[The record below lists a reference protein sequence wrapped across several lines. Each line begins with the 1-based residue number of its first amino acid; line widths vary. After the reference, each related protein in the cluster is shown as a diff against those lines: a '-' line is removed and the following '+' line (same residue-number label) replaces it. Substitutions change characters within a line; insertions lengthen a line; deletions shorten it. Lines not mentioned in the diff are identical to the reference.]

1 MAKKKVGEK
10 YECEECGLVVIVE
23 DVCGCDDCN
32 IVCCE
37 EPMKKVKAPAKKAVK
52 APAKKAARVV
62 AKPKAKAA
70 PPKKKA
76 KPKK

>member
-1 MAKKKVGEK
+1 VAKKKAGEK
-10 YECEECGLVVIVE
+10 YECEECGLVVVVE
-23 DVCGCDDCN
+23 DVCGCDDCK

-37 EPMKKVKAPAKKAVK
+37 EPMKKVKAPV
-52 APAKKAARVV
+52 KKAAKVV

>member
-1 MAKKKVGEK
+1 VAKKKVGEK

-37 EPMKKVKAPAKKAVK
+37 EPMKKVKAPAKKA
-52 APAKKAARVV
+52 ARVV

>member
-1 MAKKKVGEK
+1 MKAGEK

-23 DVCGCDDCN
+23 DVCGCDDCK
-32 IVCCE
+32 IVCCG

-52 APAKKAARVV
+52 APAKKAANVV
-62 AKPKAKAA
+62 VKPKAKAIPA
-70 PPKKKA
+70 KKKA